1 MDLVG
6 TSRLHY
12 DLIEKIGEG
21 GMGIVYKAFDN
32 KLKRHVAIKFLPW
45 RIANNPAMRAR
56 FQIEAQAV
64 ATLNH
69 PNIATI
75 HAIEEIKGPANQD
88 EIFFVME
95 YIDGQELKKKI
106 KRGDIELPEAVEIAL
121 QVAEGLHAAHEKGIT
136 HRDIKPANIMLTAKG
151 RVKLMD
157 FGLAKIGP
165 GVQLTKTNT
174 TLGTVSYMSP
184 EQARGGKVDNRSDIW
199 SFGVVLYEMLSGA
212 LPFQADFEHAL
223 IYAIVN
229 NEPFPLEERDAAIP
243 RPLLAIV
250 ERTLKKNPAYR
261 YPDVEALIRDLRSY
275 ADELLSSM
283 RIETSTEQ
291 NPPHTYDSAGPP
303 VTRVRRPS
311 SDIPTSP
318 RSVHA
323 TARPASTRFRYLIAA
338 GFFTILTA
346 GGLFWWVASN
356 RNAPAEQNEASIPP
370 INRPERSPA
379 TTSGSD
385 IDGGDTAPLDPIQ
398 PGEPVDVETEERVTP
413 PVASSDPPETELPPS
428 PAESPPEI
436 EVEEENE
443 SPPLQESIAAEADPA
458 AMQRA
463 MDARSEMNRA
473 AEQVPGDEAFKA
485 SLPAFLRALQTLG
498 NAQESFDSA
507 LYPEST
513 DLFTKA
519 ESEFLEARREADGK
533 LESAVREALASVE
546 RLRLSL
552 DEYDN
557 EGGEYRQALAR
568 VDEAN
573 QAFSAGDLFRALQLY
588 RETETVFE
596 RVADEMRREAEVSRQ
611 VETRRADAKIRIKE
625 AFESHDIEKLEA
637 IVVLSDNTKAAW
649 ENLFS
654 RGKNNQIAFADEALT
669 PLGNLR
675 YQLDLTTDLTFTDSR
690 NNRQQNTFVLSGT
703 ISNNNGDW
711 TTTKFSIK

>member
-106 KRGDIELPEAVEIAL
+106 KRADIELPEAVKIAL

-199 SFGVVLYEMLSGA
+199 SFGVVLYEMLCGA

-229 NEPFPLEERDAAIP
+229 NEPFPLEERDTTIP
-243 RPLLAIV
+243 RPLLDIV

-283 RIETSTEQ
+283 RIETSTLQ
-291 NPPHTYDSAGPP
+291 NPPHTSDSARPP
-303 VTRVRRPS
+303 ATRVRRPS

-323 TARPASTRFRYLIAA
+323 IVRPASNRFRVLIAA
-338 GFFTILTA
+338 VFFTILTA

-356 RNAPAEQNEASIPP
+356 RNAPAEQNEASIPE
-370 INRPERSPA
+370 INGPRSPA
-379 TTSGSD
+379 ATSESD

-398 PGEPVDVETEERVTP
+398 PNEPVDVETEGRVTP
-413 PVASSDPPETELPPS
+413 PVASSDPPETELPSS
-428 PAESPPEI
+428 PAESPAEI

-443 SPPLQESIAAEADPA
+443 TSPHQEPVLVEADPA

-463 MDARSEMNRA
+463 MDARSEMHRA

-485 SLPAFLRALQTLG
+485 SLPAFRLAQQTSRVAEG
-498 NAQESFDSA
+498 NFNSA
-507 LYPEST
+507 LYPEAS

-519 ESEFLEARREADGK
+519 QSEFLEARREAAGR
-533 LESAVREALASVE
+533 LESTVREALASVE

-552 DEYDN
+552 SEYDS
-557 EGGEYRQALAR
+557 EDGEYRQALAK

-573 QAFSAGDLFRALQLY
+573 QAYSSGELFLALQLY
-588 RETETVFE
+588 RETESIFE

-611 VETRRADAKIRIKE
+611 VGTRSADAKFRIKE
-625 AFESHDIEKLEA
+625 AFENHDIEKLEA
-637 IVVLSDNTKAAW
+637 VVVLSENTKAAW

-654 RGKNNQIAFADEALT
+654 RGKNNQITFANEALT

-675 YQLDLTTDLTFTDSR
+675 YQLELTTELTFTDSR

-703 ISNNNGDW
+703 ISHNNGDW
-711 TTTKFSIK
+711 ATSKFSIK